1 MAIQSHAKTKIHKNH
16 QNIEKRLAQNHIE
29 CLASEASEY
38 VKPNSVFEVDV
49 EVNLVEE
56 HNCESEE
63 EKGLKNSP
71 EPLYSSPKKR
81 RQKQP
86 LTQNCAANADQAKTD
101 LVSAPSELSIVS
113 AAAVEELHHLRS
125 YYSKQL
131 RRINYISHEHLQSS
145 QPGMLTCMRE
155 PFKSLR
161 FPSRTTIARG
171 ARNVWTRV
179 SMRRKLIQWIMLP
192 FWFLLF
198 KPAFFPLFFCS

>member
-1 MAIQSHAKTKIHKNH
+1 MAIQSHDKTKIHKNH
-16 QNIEKRLAQNHIE
+16 QNMEKRLAQNHIE
-29 CLASEASEY
+29 SLASEASEY
-38 VKPNSVFEVDV
+38 VKPPSVFEVDV
-49 EVNLVEE
+49 DVNIVEE

-71 EPLYSSPKKR
+71 EPQSSSPKR
-81 RQKQP
+81 RQNQP
-86 LTQNCAANADQAKTD
+86 LTQNCAANADQAKAH
-101 LVSAPSELSIVS
+101 LASAPSELSIVS

-131 RRINYISHEHLQSS
+131 RRINYVSHEHLQSS

-179 SMRRKLIQWIMLP
+179 SMRRKLIQ
-192 FWFLLF
+192 
-198 KPAFFPLFFCS
+198 